1 MILSKARLALAGW
14 NFHPGV
20 RERCWKRLGR
30 QLETAHLPLEYCF
43 HLLEERA
50 LADKSPLS
58 LVYATIG
65 ARLARGYSVGAAI
78 ASFATPEEVML
89 IDAGQSAG
97 ETGLAKG
104 FLRAASLME
113 KKRQMRAAIA
123 KELVYPAKK
132 RQMRA
137 AIAKELVY
145 PASLVAAMAAFLV
158 VIAHVLVPKLAVL
171 ANPATW
177 QGAGAVLYETSLF
190 VSSWKGAATLL
201 GLCLAGLAIVL
212 SLPHLTGRVR
222 VYADYLPPWSVY
234 RLVTGVS
241 WLYATALLLQTRQ
254 KLGTI
259 LQGIMEARATSP
271 YLRWRLNPIHQ
282 RVCLGQSLG
291 EALCRGKDR
300 WPDRTMAED
309 MRVYSSLPG
318 FADMVTEV
326 AEGLMEDAM
335 ERVQRLAKT
344 MGGLAILGVIALLIL
359 LVMGLFGIQEQITGA
374 VGRMGHI

>member
-1 MILSKARLALAGW
+1 MILSKARLTLAGW
-14 NFHPGV
+14 NFHPRV
-20 RERCWKRLGR
+20 RERCWKRLGS

-50 LADKSPLS
+50 IADKSPLA

-65 ARLARGYSVGAAI
+65 ARLARGYSIGAAI
-78 ASFATPEEVML
+78 ASFASPEEVML

-97 ETGLAKG
+97 EKGLAHG

-113 KKRQMRAAIA
+113 
-123 KELVYPAKK
+123 KK

-158 VIAHVLVPKLAVL
+158 VIAHVLVPRLAVL

-177 QGAGAVLYETSLF
+177 QGAGAILYETSLF

-241 WLYATALLLQTRQ
+241 FLYATALLLQTRQ

-271 YLRWRLNPIHQ
+271 YLRWRLHPIHQ
-282 RVCLGQSLG
+282 RVCLGLSLG

-359 LVMGLFGIQEQITGA
+359 LVMGLFGIQEQITGS

>member
-1 MILSKARLALAGW
+1 M
-14 NFHPGV
+14 
-20 RERCWKRLGR
+20 
-30 QLETAHLPLEYCF
+30 
-43 HLLEERA
+43 
-50 LADKSPLS
+50 
-58 LVYATIG
+58 
-65 ARLARGYSVGAAI
+65 
-78 ASFATPEEVML
+78 
-89 IDAGQSAG
+89 
-97 ETGLAKG
+97 
-104 FLRAASLME
+104 
-113 KKRQMRAAIA
+113 
-123 KELVYPAKK
+123 
-132 RQMRA
+132 
-137 AIAKELVY
+137 
-145 PASLVAAMAAFLV
+145 
-158 VIAHVLVPKLAVL
+158 
-171 ANPATW
+171 
-177 QGAGAVLYETSLF
+177 
-190 VSSWKGAATLL
+190 
-201 GLCLAGLAIVL
+201 
-212 SLPHLTGRVR
+212 
-222 VYADYLPPWSVY
+222 YADYLPPWSVY

-282 RVCLGQSLG
+282 RVCLGLSLG

-359 LVMGLFGIQEQITGA
+359 LVMGLFGIQEQITGS

>member
-1 MILSKARLALAGW
+1 MILSKARLTLAGW

-50 LADKSPLS
+50 IADKSPLT

-65 ARLARGYSVGAAI
+65 DRLSRGYSIGAAI
-78 ASFATPEEVML
+78 ASFASPEEVML

-97 ETGLAKG
+97 EQGLAQG

-113 KKRQMRAAIA
+113 KKRR
-123 KELVYPAKK
+123 
-132 RQMRA
+132 MRA

-145 PASLVAAMAAFLV
+145 PASLVAAMATFLV
-158 VIAHVLVPKLAVL
+158 VIAHVLVPRLAVL

-177 QGAGAVLYETSLF
+177 QGAGAILYETSLF
-190 VSSWKGAATLL
+190 VSSWKGAAMLL

-222 VYADYLPPWSVY
+222 MYADYLPPWSVY

-271 YLRWRLNPIHQ
+271 YLRWRLHPIHQ
-282 RVCLGQSLG
+282 RVCLGLSLG

-359 LVMGLFGIQEQITGA
+359 LVMGLFGIQEQITGS